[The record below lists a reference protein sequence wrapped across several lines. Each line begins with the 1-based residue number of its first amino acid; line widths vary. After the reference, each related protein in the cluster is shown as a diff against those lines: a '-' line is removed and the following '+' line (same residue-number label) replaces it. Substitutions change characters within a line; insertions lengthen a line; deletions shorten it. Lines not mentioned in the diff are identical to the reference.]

1 MQEDMAFTRS
11 GALAGIRQ
19 SLPFV
24 ASDFA
29 YGLVFGVLARQAGM
43 SLIEVM
49 LMSGLVV
56 SGSAQLVVLGLWV
69 APLPVLA
76 IGLTTL
82 VVNLRYLVMGATLRP
97 WFARLSRFKIYGLAF
112 FMSDES
118 WALTMREF
126 ADGRR
131 DGAFM
136 LGSGL
141 LLTVSWFSF
150 TVAGYVIGAVVTN
163 PVQWGLDF
171 ASVAVFV
178 ALLAGM
184 WKGKMDLVP
193 WIVAA
198 IVAIAAA
205 QWLPGKWYILL
216 GGLVGS
222 LVGAL
227 RDAK

>member
-1 MQEDMAFTRS
+1 MQQDVTFTRA
-11 GALAGIRQ
+11 GALAGIRR

-43 SLIEVM
+43 SLLDVM

-97 WFARLSRFKIYGLAF
+97 LLVRLSRVKLYGLAF

-150 TVAGYVIGAVVTN
+150 TIGGYLIGAAVTN
-163 PVQWGLDF
+163 PAQWGLDY
-171 ASVAVFV
+171 ASIAVFV

-184 WKGKMDLVP
+184 WKGKIDLVP

-198 IVAIAAA
+198 LVAIAAA
-205 QWLPGKWYILL
+205 QWLPGKWYIML
-216 GGLVGS
+216 GSLVGS

-227 RDAK
+227 RHAK